1 MGMQVCLDV
10 VYNHFGPEGNY
21 RPGYAPEFF
30 RSGRATPWGAAI
42 DFRKPQV
49 RTFFAEN
56 ALYWLREYRFDGL
69 RLDAVHA
76 ISDRDWLPEMA
87 SFVRS
92 RLDPKRHI
100 HLVLENDDNAASLL
114 KEGFDAQWN
123 DDAHHVLHRML
134 TGESQGYY
142 SAYGGDSAR
151 ELGRCLTEG
160 FLYQGQ
166 QHGRAHV

>member
-1 MGMQVCLDV
+1 
-10 VYNHFGPEGNY
+10 
-21 RPGYAPEFF
+21 
-30 RSGRATPWGAAI
+30 
-42 DFRKPQV
+42 
-49 RTFFAEN
+49 
-56 ALYWLREYRFDGL
+56 
-69 RLDAVHA
+69 
-76 ISDRDWLPEMA
+76 MA

-166 QHGRAHV
+166 PSAWRDGRPRGEPSTDLPPSAFVRSEEHTSELQSLMRISYAVFCL

>member
-1 MGMQVCLDV
+1 
-10 VYNHFGPEGNY
+10 
-21 RPGYAPEFF
+21 
-30 RSGRATPWGAAI
+30 
-42 DFRKPQV
+42 
-49 RTFFAEN
+49 
-56 ALYWLREYRFDGL
+56 
-69 RLDAVHA
+69 
-76 ISDRDWLPEMA
+76 MA
-87 SFVRS
+87 RFVRG
-92 RLDPKRHI
+92 RLDPKRHR

-142 SAYGGDSAR
+142 SASGGDSAR

-166 QHGRAHV
+166 PSAWRAVRPSGDTSTALPPSYFVFFLAHHYHVGNRDF